1 MIQPNCRAR
10 FTAEDFNFL
19 VRTLAKTENQSVS
32 LVELLVDPET
42 RDQVLDDDSL
52 VRAVL
57 ENPGNLAISSQFYFY
72 VLARL
77 VLRRAGI
84 VDRVLADYVGALLEN
99 FSKARQMKPPHTEL
113 EPTYLS
119 DLLLALRGASP
130 YQAFLIRTHVG
141 NYSLFITGIFHEN
154 LEWRRQRGAPSCSF
168 YEELG
173 RTNFHAVAS
182 HEVAKKYELSELFE
196 TLADRFH
203 ECRVALNQLADEL
216 VDLGDH
222 RYYPPLG

>member
-1 MIQPNCRAR
+1 
-10 FTAEDFNFL
+10 
-19 VRTLAKTENQSVS
+19 
-32 LVELLVDPET
+32 
-42 RDQVLDDDSL
+42 
-52 VRAVL
+52 
-57 ENPGNLAISSQFYFY
+57 
-72 VLARL
+72 
-77 VLRRAGI
+77 
-84 VDRVLADYVGALLEN
+84 
-99 FSKARQMKPPHTEL
+99 
-113 EPTYLS
+113 LS
-119 DLLLALRGASP
+119 DLLLAFRGASP

-203 ECRVALNQLADEL
+203 ECRVALNKLADEL

-222 RYYPPLG
+222 RYHSPLG